1 MKKTLLIAAI
11 FGSFAVVS
19 CKKDQ
24 NNNVETTVTSLND
37 VKIPA
42 GFTWE
47 SSRNLNVD
55 VKITDTRFDATSKPT
70 HTIEVYD
77 GDPYTTGHLLTKGGA
92 TSVADFVA
100 KIYVPTTI
108 TQLYV
113 VKKSPDNSTIVKKV
127 AASASDINVTI
138 GSVDAAYAVTSK
150 AASGVQSFATAPA
163 SPDCSGGTAITANK
177 SDLDMNSGD
186 VYSVT
191 GNNITVGLRNVN
203 GGTIKVCGTNV
214 TVTGNLSGNGALI
227 VTTSGSVTFTGNL
240 NNNAASITNFG
251 TLTIPG
257 NRADAGNF
265 SNYGICTINGDC
277 NMNGSSAVFYNS
289 GTLTIKGGWQ
299 GGTSATAINDG
310 SMVVSNNFQTNQTPF
325 TNNCSLYVKGNY
337 NQDQGTVKNY
347 SLIKVDGTST
357 LNDNVEL
364 GLYNGAEFL
373 TVNQIANGKIVGYGS
388 TSLDKITG
396 NTIIFN
402 NSGAVNGNV
411 QVYAV
416 NGLNSQY
423 NSKIVSPATLD
434 HSVYIA
440 QTGCNSDGN
449 GTPAVVD
456 HDGDGVP
463 DNLDAYPTDPNKA
476 YNITGASGTVAFED
490 QWPVKGD
497 FDLNDVVVGYS
508 YTLVTSAANKVV
520 TVSGAYTLYARG
532 GDYTNAFG
540 IEFPVLKGLVSNL
553 AITKGGAAVTA
564 ATLEAGPTNATVIL
578 FTNMK
583 DEMATYNTKIGDI
596 FSPYKSYT
604 ISFDITSGVALSTFG
619 QDEYNPFI
627 YNSGRG
633 HEVHVA
639 GKTPTSVADASLF
652 GTNDDNTSVAA
663 SRYYVTKTGLPFAI
677 NVPVVFNYPSERTDI
692 TKAFL
697 HFADWAAAGGSSY
710 TDWYSNTA
718 TGYRNSANIFTH

>member
-24 NNNVETTVTSLND
+24 NNNIDTAVTSLND
-37 VKIPA
+37 VKVPA

-55 VKITDTRFDATSKPT
+55 VKITDTRFGAATT
-70 HTIEVYD
+70 HSIAVYD

-92 TSVADFVA
+92 TSVNDFVA
-100 KIYVPTTI
+100 TVYVPTTI

-113 VKKSPDNSTIVKKV
+113 VKTSPDNSTIVQKV
-127 AASASDINVTI
+127 AAGTSDIHLTI
-138 GSVDAAYAVTSK
+138 GSVDAAYAVTGKSS
-150 AASGVQSFATAPA
+150 AMQSFATAPT

-203 GGTIKVCGTNV
+203 GGTLKVCGTNV

-240 NNNAASITNFG
+240 NNNDASITNFG

-257 NRADAGNF
+257 NRADAGHF
-265 SNYGICTINGDC
+265 SNYGVCTINGDC
-277 NMNGSSAVFYNS
+277 NMNGATAIFYNS
-289 GTLTIKGGWQ
+289 GTLTITGGWQ
-299 GGTSATAINDG
+299 GGTTGTATNDG
-310 SMVVSNNFQTNQTPF
+310 SMVVTKNFQTNKTPF
-325 TNNCSLYVKGNY
+325 INNCSLYVKQNY

-347 SLIKVDGTST
+347 GLIKVDGTST

-364 GLYNGAEFL
+364 GLYNSAEFL
-373 TVNQIANGKIVGYGS
+373 TVNQIVNGKIIGYGS

-396 NTIIFN
+396 TTIIFN

-416 NGLNSQY
+416 QGINSQY

-434 HSVYIA
+434 NSVYIA
-440 QTGCNSDGN
+440 KTGCNSDGN
-449 GTPAVVD
+449 GTQVVED
-456 HDGDGVP
+456 FDKDGVAN
-463 DNLDAYPTDPNKA
+463 NLDAYPNDADKA
-476 YNITGASGTVAFED
+476 YNITGASGTVAYED

-520 TVSGAYTLYARG
+520 TVSGAYTLYSRG

-540 IEFPVLKGLVSNL
+540 IEFPVAKGLVSGL
-553 AITKGGAAVTA
+553 AITKGGTAVTA
-564 ATLEAGPTNATVIL
+564 PTFEAGQTNATVIL

-596 FSPYKSYT
+596 FSPYKSYS
-604 ISFDITSGVALSTFG
+604 ISFNITGGIALSTFG
-619 QDEYNPFI
+619 QDAYNPFI

-633 HEVHVA
+633 HEVHLS
-639 GKTPTSVADASLF
+639 GKTPTSLADATLF
-652 GTNDDNTSVAA
+652 GTKDDNTSVAV
-663 SRYYVTKTGLPFAI
+663 SRYYVTKAGLPFAI
-677 NVPVVFNYPSERTDI
+677 NVPVVFNYVSEGKDI
-692 TKAFL
+692 TTAFL